1 VKKKRGKTAR
11 KKSLMLFELVPLFP
25 AIKRMSI
32 LERRFVPYGC
42 LLIKDEV
49 EL

>member
-11 KKSLMLFELVPLFP
+11 KKSLMLFELVSTP
-25 AIKRMSI
+25 AISIRDI

-42 LLIKDEV
+42 LLIREEV